1 VIELD
6 ISIESSSGLTMRQ
19 EADAIQDAINRGIER
34 WVDAVPHLI
43 TRRLRQG
50 QRADGTGG
58 QPSNARS
65 TLEAK
70 QRKGQGSTPG
80 VATGL
85 LSARTRWR
93 VERTQD
99 GGWEVKPPRDRKD
112 VQGYLEQQCYEFVS
126 ISEADHDLL
135 DRYIQDELNKIGG
148 GR

>member
-1 VIELD
+1 MIEFD
-6 ISIESSSGLTMRQ
+6 VQVESSAGTLRN
-19 EADAIQDAINRGIER
+19 EADAIQAAIDRGVAR
-34 WVDAVPHLI
+34 WAEALPHLI
-43 TRRLRQG
+43 TRRLRAG
-50 QRADGTGG
+50 TRADGQGS
-58 QPSNARS
+58 QPRNARS

-99 GGWEVKPPRDRKD
+99 GGWEVQPPRDRKD
-112 VQGYLEQQCYEFVS
+112 VPGYLEQQGYEFVS

-135 DRYIQDELNKIGG
+135 DRYIQDELDKIGG